1 MGATCPQNAVVDVE
15 EPEDRNLEDTGREQ
29 IFGDHGKFVED
40 EPTPHHEDL
49 ALESH
54 KRTRA
59 ADDSQASSDKES
71 FTPEFEQDYLRY
83 DTLKEAERRLEG
95 SDGDLESVDGE
106 EPDLEDGPLVG
117 DEDGKTIENSDD
129 TGNERDDESQDDDE
143 DCLSA
148 GLDVEC
154 SEPESKYSIEGDEDY
169 VDDGASL
176 SSDEVESQKSTKQ
189 KSATLYKSSRCR
201 SEKSQGGEDQ
211 NASCQRQSRAPLDHR
226 GIDRPRLRR
235 PVSATPQPTSISD
248 EPASEVDEA
257 DENTSQTVSIP
268 EDVETMELDLENLQ
282 CLHANDESTT
292 APKVAKVSEKVKVV
306 LGKLGQLLDKY
317 CHPEEPTNDV
327 FKTIQ
332 GRRGVQ
338 KHWTD
343 SVQLRVGCPYDV
355 NEFWA
360 QYWSL
365 LRAASGVDQDDVGP
379 NLTLSAEILQLQD
392 KYVPGMAGLIPR
404 PAQLS
409 GAAFAKEQES
419 GVIRSADGKHQYQT
433 MPTLGGIVCDLPGGG
448 KTLMSIMHH
457 QNIINRMPPGGGVYM
472 PSMYIVPKIAISQW
486 YDCFRNN
493 APDITDFVIWG
504 KSNFRKTG
512 LDGGGCL
519 NERPRER
526 SRKCP

>member
-40 EPTPHHEDL
+40 E
-49 ALESH
+49 
-54 KRTRA
+54 RTRA

-211 NASCQRQSRAPLDHR
+211 NASCQRQSRALW
-226 GIDRPRLRR
+226 II
-235 PVSATPQPTSISD
+235 A
-248 EPASEVDEA
+248 
-257 DENTSQTVSIP
+257 VSI
-268 EDVETMELDLENLQ
+268 
-282 CLHANDESTT
+282 A
-292 APKVAKVSEKVKVV
+292 
-306 LGKLGQLLDKY
+306 
-317 CHPEEPTNDV
+317 
-327 FKTIQ
+327 
-332 GRRGVQ
+332 RG
-338 KHWTD
+338 
-343 SVQLRVGCPYDV
+343 
-355 NEFWA
+355 
-360 QYWSL
+360 
-365 LRAASGVDQDDVGP
+365 
-379 NLTLSAEILQLQD
+379 
-392 KYVPGMAGLIPR
+392 
-404 PAQLS
+404 
-409 GAAFAKEQES
+409 
-419 GVIRSADGKHQYQT
+419 
-433 MPTLGGIVCDLPGGG
+433 
-448 KTLMSIMHH
+448 
-457 QNIINRMPPGGGVYM
+457 
-472 PSMYIVPKIAISQW
+472 
-486 YDCFRNN
+486 
-493 APDITDFVIWG
+493 
-504 KSNFRKTG
+504 
-512 LDGGGCL
+512 
-519 NERPRER
+519 
-526 SRKCP
+526 

>member
-1 MGATCPQNAVVDVE
+1 
-15 EPEDRNLEDTGREQ
+15 
-29 IFGDHGKFVED
+29 
-40 EPTPHHEDL
+40 
-49 ALESH
+49 
-54 KRTRA
+54 
-59 ADDSQASSDKES
+59 
-71 FTPEFEQDYLRY
+71 
-83 DTLKEAERRLEG
+83 
-95 SDGDLESVDGE
+95 
-106 EPDLEDGPLVG
+106 
-117 DEDGKTIENSDD
+117 
-129 TGNERDDESQDDDE
+129 
-143 DCLSA
+143 
-148 GLDVEC
+148 
-154 SEPESKYSIEGDEDY
+154 
-169 VDDGASL
+169 
-176 SSDEVESQKSTKQ
+176 
-189 KSATLYKSSRCR
+189 
-201 SEKSQGGEDQ
+201 
-211 NASCQRQSRAPLDHR
+211 
-226 GIDRPRLRR
+226 
-235 PVSATPQPTSISD
+235 
-248 EPASEVDEA
+248 
-257 DENTSQTVSIP
+257 
-268 EDVETMELDLENLQ
+268 MELDLENLQ